1 MNDCVG
7 VEKRFRM
14 KSSKNKQTNSIT
26 TFLWKTTTTSTTRRS
41 TTTTTTIVVFKK
53 VFIVKNLKTFNSIYL
68 CFVVW
73 RLKIILK
80 FPQDPFAI

>member
-1 MNDCVG
+1 MNYCVG

-41 TTTTTTIVVFKK
+41 TTTTATIVVFKK
-53 VFIVKNLKTFNSIYL
+53 GLS
-68 CFVVW
+68 
-73 RLKIILK
+73 
-80 FPQDPFAI
+80 